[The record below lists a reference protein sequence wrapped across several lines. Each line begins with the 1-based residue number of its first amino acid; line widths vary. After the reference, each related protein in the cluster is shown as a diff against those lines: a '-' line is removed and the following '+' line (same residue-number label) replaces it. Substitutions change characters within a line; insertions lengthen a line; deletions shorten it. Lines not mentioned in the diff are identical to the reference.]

1 MKRCVLHTM
10 LVLYVLPSSIGLFQK
25 LERQKPLAPMFW
37 LVPYELATFF
47 DLYMS
52 LFPKKVKSAN
62 SCDKYNVQ
70 GLKFL

>member
-1 MKRCVLHTM
+1 M